1 MRIQVRTV
9 ISASILLVL
18 GALSVATLAAIVTAD
33 DGGDHA
39 LQDAI
44 AAISPQAGGIGFP
57 LMYDV
62 NNPGAPVSLAFNI
75 VNGSGVLDA
84 HVGIGLVDPI
94 NDWQHASASHDGNR
108 GTLHLLRRRGNFFA
122 DVHFGRLRFGRR
134 RF

>member
-1 MRIQVRTV
+1 MRIQVKTV

-33 DGGDHA
+33 DGGDNA

-62 NNPGAPVSLAFNI
+62 NNPGSPVSLAFNI
-75 VNGSGVLDA
+75 INGAGGVGA
-84 HVGIGLVDPI
+84 NVGIGMADPLNDTLYQVLTI
-94 NDWQHASASHDGNR
+94 N
-108 GTLHLLRRRGNFFA
+108 GTIGFKNGDPSRPQNTNPNARSYHPQSCC
-122 DVHFGRLRFGRR
+122 
-134 RF
+134 